1 MPKKVL
7 QALILDLETDIR
19 RFYRPGE
26 SYRTIREIASH
37 FGVSLQS
44 AHNAVRSLVESGMV
58 EAKPKA
64 GIRIV
69 SHHPAKPLENQ
80 KLLIASAVP
89 DERYNAALVAGAQR
103 ALLPFGAQ
111 ARLWEAP
118 YDRHDS

>member
-1 MPKKVL
+1 M
-7 QALILDLETDIR
+7 
-19 RFYRPGE
+19 
-26 SYRTIREIASH
+26 
-37 FGVSLQS
+37 
-44 AHNAVRSLVESGMV
+44 RSLVESGMV

-69 SHHPAKPLENQ
+69 SHHSAKPLENQ

-103 ALLPFGAQ
+103 ALLPFGAH